1 MFPFT
6 GRYVPDDP
14 SGGLARLLC
23 ATPQQEVN
31 TRPPKARALSGSAI
45 DSLLAYGDQQASH
58 GKGRTVTEFVSA
70 GTVGS
75 SDVRRHHI
83 RLVLA
88 LIRDADGISRADLV
102 ARTGLTKPTVTSLV
116 SDLDKRGIV
125 RETRT
130 RETASRGRP
139 ARLLELNAEH
149 AVTLVVEVNIDR
161 VVVSTFDFRGD
172 LLSEDVE
179 RFDESPR
186 PEEVVRISVSAAAEL
201 RAAKRTVA
209 GIAVAVP
216 AMIDAGVV
224 RSGPHLGWDEVRL
237 ADMLH
242 AAEPIGATPVVVDR
256 LVNFSAT
263 SEHSS
268 RGGLAG
274 DVVVVYGDVGLGSA
288 HLVDGEIVRGAQ
300 GLAGEAGHTLLDP
313 DGPLHECGRR
323 GCAAALIGLGPL
335 VRDLGLGEGRV
346 GAAGM
351 TAPDLLTKIGELAVD
366 PAPSVREVLD
376 RQGRWLG
383 RLASTLLHLMNPSE
397 LLLGGHF
404 TTLAPLY
411 WDAFDDEL
419 RQRALP
425 QHLRSCRIRVSATG
439 AESVRRGAHRVV
451 ADDYLARV

>member
-1 MFPFT
+1 M
-6 GRYVPDDP
+6 
-14 SGGLARLLC
+14 
-23 ATPQQEVN
+23 
-31 TRPPKARALSGSAI
+31 
-45 DSLLAYGDQQASH
+45 
-58 GKGRTVTEFVSA
+58 EFVSTGA
-70 GTVGS
+70 VGS

-83 RLVLA
+83 QLILG
-88 LIRDADGISRADLV
+88 LIRDSDGISRADLV

-125 RETRT
+125 RETGI

-139 ARLLELNAEH
+139 ARLLELNAAH

-161 VVVSTFDFRGD
+161 VVVSTFDFRGE
-172 LLSEDVE
+172 LLVERVE

-186 PEEVVRISVSAAAEL
+186 PEGVVRIATIEVAGLQAEN
-201 RAAKRTVA
+201 RRIA

-224 RSGPHLGWDEVRL
+224 RSGPHLGWDEIRL

-242 AAEPIGATPVVVDR
+242 AAEPIGAIPVVVDR

-263 SEHSS
+263 SEHSR
-268 RGGLAG
+268 RGSLAR

-300 GLAGEAGHTLLDP
+300 GLAGESGHTLLDP
-313 DGPLHECGRR
+313 DGPMHECGLR

-346 GAAGM
+346 GGAGM
-351 TAPDLLTKIGELAVD
+351 TAPDLLARIGELAAD
-366 PAPSVREVLD
+366 ADPSVREILD

-383 RLASTLLHLMNPSE
+383 RLVSTLLHLMNPSE

-404 TTLAPLY
+404 TTLAPMY

-419 RQRALP
+419 RRRALP
-425 QHLRSCRIRVSATG
+425 QHLRSSAISVSAIG
-439 AESVRRGAHRVV
+439 AESVRRGAHRVL
-451 ADDYLARV
+451 ADGYLADL

>member
-1 MFPFT
+1 M
-6 GRYVPDDP
+6 
-14 SGGLARLLC
+14 
-23 ATPQQEVN
+23 
-31 TRPPKARALSGSAI
+31 
-45 DSLLAYGDQQASH
+45 
-58 GKGRTVTEFVSA
+58 EFVSA
-70 GTVGS
+70 RTVGS

-83 RLVLA
+83 RLVLG

-116 SDLDKRGIV
+116 ADLHKRGVV
-125 RETRT
+125 RETGI
-130 RETASRGRP
+130 RETAGRGRP
-139 ARLLELNAEH
+139 ARLLELNATH
-149 AVTLVVEVNIDR
+149 AATVVVEVNIDR
-161 VVVSTFDFRGD
+161 VVVSTFDLRGD
-172 LLSEDVE
+172 LADEEVA

-186 PEEVVRISVSAAAEL
+186 PEQVVRIAARRARRL
-201 RAAKRTVA
+201 RAAHRRIA
-209 GIAVAVP
+209 GLGVAVP

-237 ADMLH
+237 EEMLH
-242 AAEPIGATPVVVDR
+242 AAAPIGDVPVVVDR
-256 LVNFSAT
+256 LVNFSAA
-263 SEHSS
+263 SEHRR

-335 VRDLGLGEGRV
+335 VRDLHLGEGRV
-346 GAAGM
+346 GGAGM
-351 TAPDLLTKIGELAVD
+351 TAPELLSRIEELAAE
-366 PAPSVREVLD
+366 PAADVREILD

-383 RLASTLLHLMNPSE
+383 RLVSTLLHLMNPAE

-419 RQRALP
+419 RRRALP
-425 QHLRSCRIRVSATG
+425 QHLRSCAISMSAIG
-439 AESVRRGAHRVV
+439 AESVRRGAHQVV
-451 ADDYLARV
+451 ADRYLAGF

>member
-1 MFPFT
+1 M
-6 GRYVPDDP
+6 
-14 SGGLARLLC
+14 S
-23 ATPQQEVN
+23 
-31 TRPPKARALSGSAI
+31 
-45 DSLLAYGDQQASH
+45 
-58 GKGRTVTEFVSA
+58 EFVSA

-83 RLVLA
+83 RLVLG
-88 LIRDADGISRADLV
+88 LIRDGDGISRADLV

-125 RETRT
+125 RETGT

-139 ARLLELNAEH
+139 ARLLELNAAH
-149 AVTLVVEVNIDR
+149 AVTLVIEVNIDR
-161 VVVSTFDFRGD
+161 VVVSTFDLRGD
-172 LLSEDVE
+172 LVAENVE
-179 RFDESPR
+179 QFDESPH
-186 PEEVVRISVSAAAEL
+186 PDEVVRIAANAAAEL
-201 RAAKRTVA
+201 EAAHRTLA
-209 GIAVAVP
+209 GVAVAVP

-242 AAEPIGATPVVVDR
+242 ATTSIGSTPVIVDR
-256 LVNFSAT
+256 LVNFSAA
-263 SEHSS
+263 SERGS
-268 RGGLAG
+268 RGGLAD

-313 DGPLHECGRR
+313 DGPMHECGRR

-351 TAPDLLTKIGELAVD
+351 TAPDLLSRISDLAVD
-366 PAPSVREVLD
+366 ADPETREVLD

-383 RLASTLLHLMNPSE
+383 RLVSTLLHLMNPSE

-419 RQRALP
+419 RVRALP
-425 QHLRSCRIRVSATG
+425 QHLRSCEINVSELG

-451 ADDYLARV
+451 ADGYLARF